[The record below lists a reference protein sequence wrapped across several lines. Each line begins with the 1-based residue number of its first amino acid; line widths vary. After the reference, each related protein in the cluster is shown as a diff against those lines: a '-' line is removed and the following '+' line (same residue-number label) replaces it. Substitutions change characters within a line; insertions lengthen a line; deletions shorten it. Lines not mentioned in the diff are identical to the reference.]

1 MNTVAPSVAPII
13 AAVVARA
20 RRRIVAHFYVHHA
33 ISAEEAVPY
42 VPAKGVV
49 HRQFDEMLAKGILH
63 EAAPGRFWIDQ
74 AAYKA
79 DLERRRRMVIPLIVV
94 VLLILAAIPLFFY
107 QNKEERG
114 FMSQTSAAPSSE
126 R

>member
-1 MNTVAPSVAPII
+1 MNVATSVAPII
-13 AAVVARA
+13 PAAVARE

-33 ISAEEAVPY
+33 VSAADAVPY
-42 VPAKGVV
+42 VPAKGMG
-49 HRQFDEMLAKGILH
+49 HRQFEEMLAKGILH
-63 EAAPGRFWIDQ
+63 EASPGRFWIDQ

-79 DLERRRRMVIPLIVV
+79 DLERRRRMVIPLIVA

-107 QNKEERG
+107 DNGQERS
-114 FMSQTSAAPSSE
+114 FLRQAASGS